1 MAALLPRGVQSP
13 RPPEDWPLAEL
24 ASPSEDLNLTLRELL
39 DKNTVLEA
47 KVEELEGD
55 KRHFQS
61 KLEEYIRYDREEGS
75 ESRGD
80 KPTVSQ
86 LEKRVSELLSEREEL
101 KVLLVKRDGEIG
113 EFYSSQQPQ
122 FLERGHRAHL
132 LQRLNELQASSALTE
147 ERLTQQ
153 IQTLKSENSR
163 LREELGRLT
172 RAPPGPG
179 HNPPQ
184 HWVGQEQGQG
194 QGERQPSWDAYHQSP
209 RSNTEGYSS
218 LPESLPSHTAITT
231 SQGRAAEMLAALRLT
246 SREAPPHHPTAT
258 PSQDTMT
265 AELKKVKKQLDKY
278 KTANIELDQKLK
290 DAKLELQKHSEGRG
304 DVDVGYRMDME
315 RLRSDNNRLRVQLD
329 RAMGESNH
337 FRSLVGRRY

>member
-1 MAALLPRGVQSP
+1 MAALLPRGVPSP
-13 RPPEDWPLAEL
+13 QEDRPSGEL
-24 ASPSEDLNLTLRELL
+24 PSPSQDLHLTLRELL
-39 DKNTVLEA
+39 DKNTILEA

-61 KLEEYIRYDREEGS
+61 KLEEYIRYDREEGM

-80 KPTVSQ
+80 KATVSQ
-86 LEKRVSELLSEREEL
+86 LEKQVSELLSERAEL
-101 KVLLVKRDGEIG
+101 KIQLVKRDEEIG
-113 EFYSSQQPQ
+113 ELYTSQQPQ
-122 FLERGHRAHL
+122 LLERGHRAHL
-132 LQRLNELQASSALTE
+132 LQRLNELQASSSQTE
-147 ERLTQQ
+147 ERCTQQ
-153 IQTLKSENSR
+153 IQTLKLENSR
-163 LREELGRLT
+163 LREELGRL
-172 RAPPGPG
+172 RAPG
-179 HNPPQ
+179 PPQ
-184 HWVGQEQGQG
+184 HWGASRGAGAGQG
-194 QGERQPSWDAYHQSP
+194 GRRPSWEVQHPYQSL

-218 LPESLPSHTAITT
+218 LPESLPSHTASAT
-231 SQGRAAEMLAALRLT
+231 SQGRAAEVPNMATLRLT
-246 SREAPPHHPTAT
+246 SEAPPPP

-265 AELKKVKKQLDKY
+265 AELKKLKKQLDKY

-304 DVDVGYRMDME
+304 DMDVGHRMDME